1 MLRLI
6 KRPAPEW
13 TDEAAARLRPY
24 GGVLARLLHARGVET
39 AAQAD
44 RFLHP
49 DMDDLNDPL
58 LLSDMDKALSLLHQ
72 AKAEGWP
79 VVIYGDYDVD
89 GVCATALLKDALDR
103 AGIAA
108 DTHIPLRSEG
118 YGLNLPAVEALAK
131 RYRLLVTVDLGIS
144 NRAEVL
150 RAQALGMRVIVTDH
164 HQLALEE
171 CPADAVID
179 PLLAGYPFPRLCG
192 TGVAFKLAQALLGTD
207 RASDLMELAALA
219 TIADMVPL
227 VEENRAITALGL
239 AMMEK
244 TRRIGLRALMEQSRL
259 SGPVRSDQVAFQL
272 APRLNAAGRLNDAG
286 LGLELLL
293 TRDES
298 RAKEL
303 AQQLDTANTERRAL
317 EGRMLDEALLQV
329 QGADLTRQR
338 ILFVKGDDWHAGVIG
353 LVAGRLC
360 QRFACPVMALCRDGE
375 LLHGS
380 LRSVAGV
387 NIHRML
393 QACDDLLVRYG
404 GHEMAA
410 GATLRA
416 QDEAA
421 MRQRL
426 NEAIAQSSDEGLF
439 VPAQEYDIEAP
450 FALLDRPLCE
460 QLDRLAPFGLGNP
473 APLLLTRGLSLER
486 RRACGAGGAHL
497 QVTLRDG
504 DALLDGI
511 AFQMG
516 DRARTL
522 PDAVDAVYSLQENEY
537 MGRVKLQCDIKSIS
551 PADGAMLA
559 QLQGREP
566 AAEAQALLSSL
577 IWQQSGQ
584 IQTLPD
590 VSEGK
595 NELVPEWLLDTE
607 GSATRAACDA
617 LIRGTLIV
625 CRTRETA
632 KALLRRL
639 EGRVDVVTGAPS
651 DPRCFPTLLLCPEE
665 ARVSGCWRYVL
676 LVDGALTEQE
686 ATLWQARLPQARV
699 IVRPASPALRRLCAS
714 IDAGDEGYRALY
726 RVLRQSVVGSLSEL
740 AAAAALSPAQ
750 TRAGLWAFHQ
760 LRLADYAEA
769 PFSCLLL
776 PPTPCKLG
784 DSHILSALRRIQKE
798 VLPC

>member
-6 KRPAPEW
+6 KRPGPEW
-13 TDEAAARLRPY
+13 TDEAAAKLRPY
-24 GGVLARLLHARGVET
+24 SGVLARLLHARGVET

-44 RFLHP
+44 RFLLP
-49 DMDDLNDPL
+49 GEDDLNDPMR
-58 LLSDMDKALSLLHQ
+58 LSDMDKALALLHQ
-72 AKAEGWP
+72 AKAEAWP

-89 GVCATALLKDALDR
+89 GICATALLKDALGR
-103 AGIAA
+103 GGIHA

-118 YGLNLPAVEALAK
+118 YGLNLAAVAELAK
-131 RYRLLVTVDLGIS
+131 QYRLLVTVDLGIS

-150 RAQALGMRVIVTDH
+150 RAQELGMRVIVTDH
-164 HQLALEE
+164 HQLALES

-179 PLLAGYPFPRLCG
+179 PLLGDYPFPRLCG
-192 TGVAFKLAQALLGTD
+192 TGVAFKLAQALLGAD
-207 RASDLMELAALA
+207 NARDLMELAALA

-227 VEENRAITALGL
+227 VGENRALTALGL
-239 AMMEK
+239 SQMGK
-244 TRRIGLRALMEQSRL
+244 TRRAGLRALMEL
-259 SGPVRSDQVAFQL
+259 SKISSPVRSDHIAFQL
-272 APRLNAAGRLNDAG
+272 APRLNAAGRLDDAS

-293 TRDES
+293 TQDDE
-298 RAKEL
+298 RAREL
-303 AQQLDTANTERRAL
+303 AQRLDTANSERRAL
-317 EGRMLDEALLQV
+317 ENRMLEQALLQV
-329 QGADLTRQR
+329 QGADFTRQR

-360 QRFACPVMALCRDGE
+360 QRYACPVMALCRDGE

-393 QACDDLLVRYG
+393 QACDELLVRYG

-410 GATLRA
+410 GATLKLT
-416 QDEAA
+416 DEAA
-421 MRQRL
+421 LRERL
-426 NEAIAQSSDEGLF
+426 NAAIAESSDEGLF
-439 VPAQEYDIEAP
+439 IPAQEYDIETP
-450 FALLDRPLCE
+450 FALLDLPLCE

-486 RRACGAGGAHL
+486 RRACGTGGAHL

-504 DALLDGI
+504 NAVLDGI

-516 DRARTL
+516 ELARAL
-522 PDAVDAVYSLQENEY
+522 PDNVDVVYSLQKNEY
-537 MGRVKLQCDIKSIS
+537 AGRVKLQCDVKRLA
-551 PADGAMLA
+551 PAAGAALC

-566 AAEAQALLSSL
+566 DAEAQALLSSL

-584 IQTLPD
+584 NQTLP
-590 VSEGK
+590 SSPEGK
-595 NELVPEWLLDTE
+595 NETVPELLLDTD
-607 GSATRAACDA
+607 GMATRAACDA
-617 LIRGTLIV
+617 LHRGTLII

-632 KALLRRL
+632 RALLRRL
-639 EGRVDVVTGAPS
+639 EGRVDVAAGVPD

-665 ARVSGCWRYVL
+665 ERIHGCWRHVL
-676 LVDGALTEQE
+676 LVDGMLTERE
-686 ATLWQARLPQARV
+686 AALWQTRLPQAR
-699 IVRPASPALRRLCAS
+699 IIARPASLALRRLATAT
-714 IDAGDEGYRALY
+714 DAGDERYRALY
-726 RVLRQSVVGSLSEL
+726 RALRQGLPRSLSEL
-740 AAAAALSPAQ
+740 AAAAGLSPVQ

-760 LRLADYAEA
+760 LHLADYTET

-776 PPTPCKLG
+776 PPAPCALG
-784 DSHILSALRRIQKE
+784 DSPILSALRRIQKE